1 MGASN
6 YRERGNAGTRERDVG
21 MSQQAFS
28 SRSRVPAIP
37 RSRLFVFIP
46 RAIDVFVEFLWRRGR
61 ALLRESYRL
70 GHGEL
75 GIGMD
80 ALHLLVSQRAG
91 RAQPD
96 LQYRNRVTRPVLRDL
111 LICSVRRKDTGLAE
125 A

>member
-1 MGASN
+1 MGASD
-6 YRERGNAGTRERDVG
+6 YRERGNAGTGERDVG

-28 SRSRVPAIP
+28 S

-61 ALLRESYRL
+61 ALLCESYRF
-70 GHGEL
+70 GHGAL

-91 RAQPD
+91 RAQPV
-96 LQYRNRVTRPVLRDL
+96 LQDRNRVTRPGLRDL
-111 LICSVRRKDTGLAE
+111 LLRAVVLDEIGRA
-125 A
+125 